1 MQSALL
7 RQATPA
13 SEANRRRQASAHSL
27 GSPSALSRPRAP
39 HREERLRAP
48 STPAGWGPGR
58 WRAGGGADAGARAR
72 GRGQGGGAAEL
83 GGWAWR
89 TAAAEATSGSGSGT
103 ERPCG
108 TRAPGRGKRRGNRG
122 RNGRVVSGHGLAR
135 ARRRVAEAACPGC
148 RRRFPRKGGGALGS
162 PEVAPFVCLPRP
174 LRPYFPSPLRPSPL
188 PLSLALPRGP
198 SGARSRPC
206 FVCTRVRGWRRG
218 ECFPGLGPCVPARLR
233 QGPPAALLLAEAFAH
248 ALRPRRAWR
257 SGPALPL
264 TPHSLSGFL
273 SRFERCRWP

>member
-1 MQSALL
+1 MRSALRSQRHPPPRL
-7 RQATPA
+7 TGATRAEPVK
-13 SEANRRRQASAHSL
+13 RGRT
-27 GSPSALSRPRAP
+27 LSPRAALGP
-39 HREERLRAP
+39 GAPSRAHARPTGEERLPAP
-48 STPAGWGPGR
+48 STPAGWGRGR

-122 RNGRVVSGHGLAR
+122 RAGPVVSGHRLAR
-135 ARRRVAEAACPGC
+135 PRRRVAEAACPGC

-188 PLSLALPRGP
+188 PLSLTLPRGP

-206 FVCTRVRGWRRG
+206 FVCTGVRGVEEGRVLPWSGPWR
-218 ECFPGLGPCVPARLR
+218 PSAPAPVPA
-233 QGPPAALLLAEAFAH
+233 H
-248 ALRPRRAWR
+248 RAPI
-257 SGPALPL
+257 G
-264 TPHSLSGFL
+264 
-273 SRFERCRWP
+273 